1 MTPKGES
8 SSHAPTAGAAEQT
21 RMALPAWLDHFNL
34 RDLKVLFRCWAA
46 AWVATLL
53 IFIGPALQSIGIAT
67 FFGALVLYIV
77 PPAGILFVYLLASL
91 TLLAGMCLG
100 WAWGLLTMKA
110 ALAARPSSQTQA
122 RLQQLQQ
129 AVVTQASQSGQS
141 ATAVTQ
147 QLIHDGFMLD
157 ARVTVVF
164 YVMACVFVYMMSR
177 LRVANNKF
185 ALAQI
190 FSIIITDLFLL
201 FGPTLP
207 SFTALLPKVLIEP
220 GAIGIGLG
228 AACCVLFFPQSTSYA
243 LLTKM
248 EQLLRLG
255 QVPVKCTQARL
266 HGEDLN
272 LQQLVDTKSKGIGAL
287 KALEPLLAFLPLDI
301 SRGHWGADDLKVLQQ
316 ALRKTLVASLS
327 LLNYHIARIH
337 DDENIARLARHD
349 AILANNDSGEKKN
362 QAIGHHQIQE
372 SHNLLHAFQD
382 AEETAIRARTL
393 EALQHST
400 QPLLQAISSAIDI
413 SIETINT
420 VNNRRWLRAPSQ
432 TQMDQQITRVKDALE
447 TLSRIRA
454 SSITAT
460 TEALIDSHA
469 EIFDDEGNF
478 KFGGMGGMHVLRGII
493 IGMVIEER
501 ILTLAEAT
509 QKLIEQ
515 ILWLLE
521 NRPKPR
527 LWIPS
532 RLQYAFAWVGTGSV
546 PTPMS
551 AAAGNTATDP
561 EALEERT
568 READRR
574 LRISR
579 GYGIPQRT
587 RITRIVIS
595 IYQWLFN
602 PAGMYALRMVVV
614 TIATSIPSSLPHT
627 AGFFYREKG
636 IWGVITAQTTLL
648 VYMADFTMALISRLV
663 GTVVGGVLGMVAWY
677 IGSGHGPGNAYGLGA
692 ITAAMTVVLMWW
704 RIFLPPTL
712 AMAAIMS
719 GATFVLVVGF
729 SYDDGHIQQY
739 GLPGRGYEAFWKRLV
754 TVLLGFVAATVVQ
767 LFPRPPSAT
776 RHVCQ
781 TLSNSVRTISDHYAL
796 VLSHWARADPEHPI
810 ATVAEKITLEMAETL
825 LSLKAPIGL
834 LRFEMSFGP
843 FNRKTL
849 SRTQS
854 LLEDMNQA
862 LGRLLVLSTTLP
874 LNLQQRLMERVGF
887 MNDYTVGDIMAVLGV
902 IEQALKAGAALPERL
917 PTPLVKRC
925 YEAWAQQHQT
935 AELSKTLVRDEN
947 YRRYCVAISSYLKFL
962 ASIDELVLV
971 LKAALGE
978 SHIVDRGEE
987 LV

>member
-8 SSHAPTAGAAEQT
+8 SSPAPTAGAAEQT

-129 AVVTQASQSGQS
+129 EVVTQASQSGQS
-141 ATAVTQ
+141 ATTVTQ

-164 YVMACVFVYMMSR
+164 YAMACVFVYVMSR
-177 LRVANNKF
+177 LRVSNNKF

-266 HGEDLN
+266 LGEDLS

-287 KALEPLLAFLPLDI
+287 KGLEPLLAFLPLDI

-327 LLNYHIARIH
+327 LLNYHI
-337 DDENIARLARHD
+337 
-349 AILANNDSGEKKN
+349 
-362 QAIGHHQIQE
+362 
-372 SHNLLHAFQD
+372 
-382 AEETAIRARTL
+382 
-393 EALQHST
+393 
-400 QPLLQAISSAIDI
+400 
-413 SIETINT
+413 
-420 VNNRRWLRAPSQ
+420 
-432 TQMDQQITRVKDALE
+432 IT
-447 TLSRIRA
+447 T
-454 SSITAT
+454 T

-478 KFGGMGGMHVLRGII
+478 KIVGMGGMHVLRGII

-509 QKLIEQ
+509 RKLIEQ

-648 VYMADFTMALISRLV
+648 VYMADF
-663 GTVVGGVLGMVAWY
+663 
-677 IGSGHGPGNAYGLGA
+677 
-692 ITAAMTVVLMWW
+692 
-704 RIFLPPTL
+704 
-712 AMAAIMS
+712 
-719 GATFVLVVGF
+719 
-729 SYDDGHIQQY
+729 
-739 GLPGRGYEAFWKRLV
+739 
-754 TVLLGFVAATVVQ
+754 
-767 LFPRPPSAT
+767 
-776 RHVCQ
+776 HVCQ

-874 LNLQQRLMERVGF
+874 LNLQERLMERVGF

>member
-1 MTPKGES
+1 MTPRGGS
-8 SSHAPTAGAAEQT
+8 SNPAATAGVAE
-21 RMALPAWLDHFNL
+21 RARWSLPAWLDHFNL
-34 RDLKVLFRCWAA
+34 RDLKVLFRCWTA

-141 ATAVTQ
+141 ATTVTQ

-164 YVMACVFVYMMSR
+164 YVMACAFIYAMSR

-185 ALAQI
+185 ALAQV
-190 FSIIITDLFLL
+190 FSIIVTDLFLL

-207 SFTALLPKVLIEP
+207 SFTALLPTVLIEP

-228 AACCVLFFPQSTSYA
+228 TACCLLFFPQSTSYA
-243 LLTKM
+243 VLTKM

-255 QVPVKCTQARL
+255 QVPLKCTEERL
-266 HGEDLN
+266 SGEELS
-272 LQQLVDTKSKGIGAL
+272 LQQLADTKSKGIGAL
-287 KALEPLLAFLPLDI
+287 KALDPLLAFLPLDL
-301 SRGHWGADDLKVLQQ
+301 SRGHWGADDLKSLQR
-316 ALRKTLVASLS
+316 ALRQTLVASLS
-327 LLNYHIARIH
+327 LLNFHIARIH
-337 DDENIARLARHD
+337 DEENKAKLAQHD
-349 AILANNDSGEKKN
+349 VAQSNNDWREKKN
-362 QAIGHHQIQE
+362 QAIGHHQIQQ
-372 SHNLLHAFQD
+372 SNDLIHAFQD

-393 EALQHST
+393 EALKHST
-400 QPLLQAISSAIDI
+400 QPLLQAMSHAIDI
-413 SIETINT
+413 SIETINI
-420 VNNRRWLRAPSQ
+420 VNNRRWVRAPSQ
-432 TQMDQQITRVKDALE
+432 AQMVQQTTRVRDALE
-447 TLSRIRA
+447 TLRRIRT

-460 TEALIDSHA
+460 TEALINSHA
-469 EIFDDEGNF
+469 EIFDDQGDF
-478 KFGGMGGMHVLRGII
+478 KTGDVGGVHVLRGII

-501 ILTLAEAT
+501 ILTMAEAT
-509 QKLIEQ
+509 QNLIEH

-527 LWIPS
+527 LWVPS
-532 RLQYAFAWVGTGSV
+532 RLQYALTWVGTGSV

-579 GYGIPQRT
+579 GYGTPQRT
-587 RITRIVIS
+587 PTTRIIIS

-614 TIATSIPSSLPHT
+614 TIATSIPSSLPNT
-627 AGFFYREKG
+627 AGFFYRQKG

-648 VYMADFTMALISRLV
+648 VYMSDFTLSLVSRLV
-663 GTVVGGVLGMVAWY
+663 GTIVGGVLGMVAWY

-692 ITAAMTVVLMWW
+692 ITAAMTIILMWW

-776 RHVCQ
+776 RHICQ
-781 TLSNSVRTISDHYAL
+781 TMSNAVRTISDHYAL
-796 VLSHWARADPEHPI
+796 VLSHWARTDPDHPI
-810 ATVAEKITLEMAETL
+810 ATVAEKLTLEMAETL

-874 LNLQQRLMERVGF
+874 LNLQERLMERVGF
-887 MNDYTVGDIMAVLGV
+887 MHDYTVGDVMAVLGV

-925 YEAWAQQHQT
+925 YETWSQQHRT
-935 AELSKTLVRDEN
+935 AELSKTLVRDES

-978 SHIVDRGEE
+978 SHIVDRGEG
-987 LV
+987 VV